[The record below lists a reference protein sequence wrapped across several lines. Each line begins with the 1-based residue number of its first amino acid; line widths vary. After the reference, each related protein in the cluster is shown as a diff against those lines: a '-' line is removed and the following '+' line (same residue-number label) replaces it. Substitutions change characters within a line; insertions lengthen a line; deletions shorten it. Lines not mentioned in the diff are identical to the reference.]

1 MLRYYLNLRTFF
13 IPGFRFLCS
22 YVCYFVL
29 CALISCPPGVYR
41 WTLSFELAC
50 IMHTAVL
57 NPTLALRK
65 WSHAP
70 WKPSIC
76 VCAASAEFEYRRAA
90 LVLIVYDRVCRYH
103 WFEMFVALTALSCSC
118 LALTLAQE
126 AMPGAPEACIDGYY
140 HKDAPS
146 AETTPFEA
154 CGSWQMLSCCSYST
168 ARNIS
173 RYGSRML
180 YDFRWDLCG
189 NLSTECENYIRVSY
203 FSCMHACMV
212 LGYHIAWIAIP

>member
-57 NPTLALRK
+57 NTDPTLALRK

-70 WKPSIC
+70 WKPSIKSIC

-90 LVLIVYDRVCRYH
+90 LVLSIRPSLQISLIRDVLCSNSTLVQLFSTYTGTGSNAWSTRGLHWRLLPQRCPFCRNYSV
-103 WFEMFVALTALSCSC
+103 WGLWFVANAFLLLLQHS
-118 LALTLAQE
+118 QE
-126 AMPGAPEACIDGYY
+126 
-140 HKDAPS
+140 HQS
-146 AETTPFEA
+146 L
-154 CGSWQMLSCCSYST
+154 W
-168 ARNIS
+168 
-173 RYGSRML
+173 
-180 YDFRWDLCG
+180 
-189 NLSTECENYIRVSY
+189 V
-203 FSCMHACMV
+203 
-212 LGYHIAWIAIP
+212 